1 MAIINAKVDDKLVK
15 EFRHV
20 IYERHGL
27 KKGDFK
33 NALEEAML
41 DYIQKYS
48 TRGASINRLAATA
61 KTISPSKRQQDNLAS
76 LYSELRKLGAD
87 VDEIKRLSPTLS
99 QVKGLLEGLK
109 RLQTA

>member
-1 MAIINAKVDDKLVK
+1 LAVINAKVDDKLVK

-33 NALEEAML
+33 NALEEAMF

-48 TRGASINRLAATA
+48 NKSAEGQ
-61 KTISPSKRQQDNLAS
+61 K
-76 LYSELRKLGAD
+76 
-87 VDEIKRLSPTLS
+87 EIIVPETV
-99 QVKGLLEGLK
+99 Q
-109 RLQTA
+109 

>member
-1 MAIINAKVDDKLVK
+1 LAIINAKVNDELVK

-20 IYERHGL
+20 IYNRHGL

-48 TRGASINRLAATA
+48 EEGSDIDRLAETA
-61 KTISPSKRQQDNLAS
+61 KTIS
-76 LYSELRKLGAD
+76 SE
-87 VDEIKRLSPTLS
+87 
-99 QVKGLLEGLK
+99 VKE
-109 RLQTA
+109 

>member
-1 MAIINAKVDDKLVK
+1 VAIINAKVDDNLVK

-41 DYIQKYS
+41 DYIRKYAAEKAAGSQKE
-48 TRGASINRLAATA
+48 SIVPVT
-61 KTISPSKRQQDNLAS
+61 Q
-76 LYSELRKLGAD
+76 
-87 VDEIKRLSPTLS
+87 
-99 QVKGLLEGLK
+99 
-109 RLQTA
+109 

>member
-1 MAIINAKVDDKLVK
+1 LAIINAKIDDDLVR

-41 DYIQKYS
+41 DYIRKYS
-48 TRGASINRLAATA
+48 A
-61 KTISPSKRQQDNLAS
+61 KNVAGTQKEDVVALQQ
-76 LYSELRKLGAD
+76 
-87 VDEIKRLSPTLS
+87 
-99 QVKGLLEGLK
+99 
-109 RLQTA
+109 

>member
-1 MAIINAKVDDKLVK
+1 MAIINAKIDDNLVK

-41 DYIQKYS
+41 DYIHKYS
-48 TRGASINRLAATA
+48 AEKAAGGQEETL
-61 KTISPSKRQQDNLAS
+61 TTLQQ
-76 LYSELRKLGAD
+76 
-87 VDEIKRLSPTLS
+87 
-99 QVKGLLEGLK
+99 
-109 RLQTA
+109 

>member
-1 MAIINAKVDDKLVK
+1 MAIINAKVDDSLVK

-48 TRGASINRLAATA
+48 EEGSEIDRLAETA
-61 KTISPSKRQQDNLAS
+61 KTIS
-76 LYSELRKLGAD
+76 SE
-87 VDEIKRLSPTLS
+87 
-99 QVKGLLEGLK
+99 VKE
-109 RLQTA
+109 

>member
-41 DYIQKYS
+41 DYISKYAEEGS
-48 TRGASINRLAATA
+48 DLNKLAETA
-61 KTISPSKRQQDNLAS
+61 KTISYGKD
-76 LYSELRKLGAD
+76 
-87 VDEIKRLSPTLS
+87 
-99 QVKGLLEGLK
+99 
-109 RLQTA
+109 